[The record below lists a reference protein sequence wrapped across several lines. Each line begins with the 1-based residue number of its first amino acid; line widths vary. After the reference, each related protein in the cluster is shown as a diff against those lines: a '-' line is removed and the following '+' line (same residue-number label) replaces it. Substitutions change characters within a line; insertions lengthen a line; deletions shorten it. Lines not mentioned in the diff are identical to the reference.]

1 MFYGIDLAK
10 ESFKA
15 AILQEG
21 VDDHHIVSCPLHGEA
36 FDRFKAQLHADD
48 YVAVEASTNT
58 FWFVDKIRHFVK
70 ECYVLDPFKLTII
83 YRATKKTDK
92 TDALKIAHRLK
103 YFILFDKSGSEFPRI
118 FIPSKEIQELRSLL
132 STYTLFKKE
141 LVMTKNRIRSILTQN
156 GYFGLKHKN
165 ISVQK
170 QQKEILDIP
179 FSATVHE
186 QLVVLI
192 ELLNAQEY
200 SIKSLKET
208 IISKSTPFK
217 REIDILTSIKGISP
231 FVAVVLIADI
241 ADVHRFKNAK
251 HLCSYLRAAP
261 KIDASG
267 DRTKIGRINKHSRRL
282 SMSVLVECM
291 NHFRESSPR
300 LNAFYERKV
309 LGKSRGKVR
318 VAVVRKVLVA
328 IYHMLSQNMYFH
340 DIDDKNHRKKMRE
353 YEKIMQK
360 AA

>member
-15 AILQEG
+15 AILREG
-21 VDDHHIVSCPLHGEA
+21 ADDRHMVSCPLHGEA
-36 FDRFKAQLHADD
+36 FDRFKAQLLPDD

-58 FWFVDKIRHFVK
+58 FWFVDQICHLVK
-70 ECYVLDPFKLTII
+70 ECFVLDPFKLTII

-92 TDALKIAHRLK
+92 TDALKIAHKLK

-132 STYTLFKKE
+132 STYALFKKE

-156 GYFGLKHKN
+156 GYFGLKRKN

-170 QQKEILDIP
+170 QQKQILDISFP
-179 FSATVHE
+179 ATVHE
-186 QLVVLI
+186 QLIVLI
-192 ELLNAQEY
+192 ELLNAQEK
-200 SIKSLKET
+200 SIKGLKET
-208 IISKSTPFK
+208 VISKSAAFK

-231 FVAVVLIADI
+231 FVAVVLMADI
-241 ADVHRFKNAK
+241 ADISRFKNAK

-267 DRTKIGRINKHSRRL
+267 DSTKIGRVNKHSRRL

-291 NHFRESSPR
+291 NHFRESSPK

-328 IYHMLSQNMYFH
+328 IYYMLSQNEYFH
-340 DIDDKNHRKKMRE
+340 DMDGKNHDHKMKE
-353 YEKIMQK
+353 YEKITRK